1 MLLIVLFF
9 ISHLMPSQCQN
20 SDAIGD
26 YEYYYYYEDELLP
39 TTGIGAT
46 AIGTSGNRAGPA
58 PVISEKSDKN
68 SDKSLVT
75 SDTTATGDNSSPDY
89 DIQELLEAWK
99 EYIREKEIKDEE
111 LRQQQTPQ
119 SQRPQSNA
127 RPDSIDI
134 DKPITGN
141 RRPAQRPRR
150 PPPEFD
156 DYEDTPRRPAQ
167 RPNRPAFSDYDDFER
182 PSQNTGFR
190 RPAPQKS
197 SRPRRP
203 PVFDYEDTFEIST
216 GSRRRPSSKRPS
228 RPVFD
233 YEDIDRPQVTGQAV
247 RLHQRPS
254 RPIFDYE
261 DTDRPASQASSRP
274 RPAKR
279 PSRPVFDYED
289 STGFGRGPPQ
299 RPSRPFQFDYEE
311 YNEYECEPRA
321 ESYREPDATQCD
333 KYFECNI
340 KGEQSEH
347 LCVDGYV
354 YDEKSQNCDYPSKV
368 DCGQRTELQPPQPS
382 KNCPRANGFF
392 CMARR
397 RILPK
402 VLGLQR
408 RSILFTNLPTRSY
421 F

>member
-1 MLLIVLFF
+1 LVDRSI
-9 ISHLMPSQCQN
+9 
-20 SDAIGD
+20 A
-26 YEYYYYYEDELLP
+26 YA
-39 TTGIGAT
+39 GIGAT

-111 LRQQQTPQ
+111 LRQQQTVNLVTDYQSLDCLIQPQ

-216 GSRRRPSSKRPS
+216 GSRRRPSSKRP
-228 RPVFD
+228 R
-233 YEDIDRPQVTGQAV
+233 
-247 RLHQRPS
+247 
-254 RPIFDYE
+254 
-261 DTDRPASQASSRP
+261 
-274 RPAKR
+274 
-279 PSRPVFDYED
+279 
-289 STGFGRGPPQ
+289 
-299 RPSRPFQFDYEE
+299 
-311 YNEYECEPRA
+311 
-321 ESYREPDATQCD
+321 
-333 KYFECNI
+333 
-340 KGEQSEH
+340 
-347 LCVDGYV
+347 
-354 YDEKSQNCDYPSKV
+354 
-368 DCGQRTELQPPQPS
+368 
-382 KNCPRANGFF
+382 
-392 CMARR
+392 
-397 RILPK
+397 
-402 VLGLQR
+402 
-408 RSILFTNLPTRSY
+408 
-421 F
+421 